1 MKLRR
6 KLIRENYKE
15 VFVTN
20 DDDSIKDAKQEL
32 LEMIIDHLP
41 KQFPDKFES
50 KDGGVY
56 NKIGLYSTY
65 CITINIVYVEI
76 QTLNRYVKIIE
87 LID

>member
-6 KLIRENYKE
+6 KLIKENYKE

-32 LEMIIDHLP
+32 LEMIINHLP

-50 KDGGVY
+50 TDGGVY

-65 CITINIVYVEI
+65 CITINIVLVLCQNHRI
-76 QTLNRYVKIIE
+76 N
-87 LID
+87 